1 MTRPGPKAPHRRAR
15 AVLVALLVV
24 LGVAAAGCASVPG
37 DSSVQV
43 LRKVSDGEAPPAPPG
58 PVDGTNPLDLVRG
71 FVYASGSSADRHG
84 AARRFLAP
92 EAATWDDSASV
103 TVLDEQFG
111 TVPVATSADSTTVRI
126 RGTRI
131 GTLASS
137 GAFEPDEAPVEADV
151 TVVRRDGQ
159 WRISSLPAG
168 VFVRLSDLRSNYR
181 SIKVYF
187 VDPVR
192 GTVVPDLRYLPAVP
206 AKAQAAE
213 AVDML
218 LAGPSTAL
226 AGSVTSRLLPT
237 TALRSNVAAATDGGL
252 VVDLTKVGDL
262 DDASRRLLA
271 AQVVMTLSE
280 VSVGRVRL
288 LVDGS
293 PLLPATPDLT
303 RSDVAAASPDDV
315 DSTAPQPQALVVS
328 GGRVRELGGDDSG
341 TPVAGQAG
349 NGAFDVSSAAVTS
362 DGRHQAVVSREG
374 GGRNRL
380 IVGEGDEPLQATDVS
395 GGTLT
400 RPTWAPGGTEVWTV
414 TDGTTVAR
422 VITDPGV
429 PPRRAPIDASALT
442 ALGGPITSLRMSRDG
457 VRVAAVVGGRLATA
471 SVARAGDGSVSLR
484 GARVLRP
491 GDLGDV
497 VTMDWRSTDT
507 LLVVSARSDRA
518 VSLVSIDGLALDTV
532 SGSNLTPPLQAVA
545 AAPNRPLL
553 VVDQGGVW
561 SFSGGQLDTWRL
573 VAGGMP
579 DAVPL
584 YPG

>member
-1 MTRPGPKAPHRRAR
+1 MSPTAHGRRAR
-15 AVLVALLVV
+15 AVLAVLLAV
-24 LGVAAAGCASVPG
+24 LAVAASACATVPG

-92 EAATWDDSASV
+92 EAGNWDDGASV

-111 TVPVATSADSTTVRI
+111 TVPVATGTDSTTVRI

-131 GTLASS
+131 GTLTTS

-159 WRISSLPAG
+159 WRISSLPPG

-181 SIKVYF
+181 SIKVFF

-192 GTVVPDLRYLPAVP
+192 STVVPDLRYLPAVP
-206 AKAQAAE
+206 AKAQAAR

-218 LAGPSTAL
+218 LDGPSPAL
-226 AGSVTSRLLPT
+226 AGAVASRLPE
-237 TALRSNVAAATDGGL
+237 TASLTANVTETADGGL
-252 VVDLTKVGDL
+252 VVDLTGVGAP
-262 DDASRRLLA
+262 DDVGRRLLA
-271 AQVVMTLSE
+271 AQVVLTLSE
-280 VSVGRVRL
+280 VNASRVRL
-288 LVDGS
+288 LIDGS
-293 PLLPATPDLT
+293 PVLPSTPDIT
-303 RSDVAAASPDDV
+303 RADVASASADATDANV
-315 DSTAPQPQALVVS
+315 PQQPSLVAT
-328 GGRVRELGGDDSG
+328 GGRVRKLGGDDPG
-341 TPVAGQAG
+341 GVVAGQAG
-349 NGAFDVSSAAVTS
+349 NGAFDIASAAITP
-362 DGRHQAVVSREG
+362 DGGHQAVVSREG
-374 GGRNRL
+374 TRSRL
-380 IVGEGDEPLQATDVS
+380 IVGEGDKPLQATDVT
-395 GGTLT
+395 GTVLT

-414 TDGTTVAR
+414 ADGTTVAR
-422 VITDPGV
+422 VVTDVGA
-429 PPRRAPIDASALT
+429 PPRRAQVDASALT
-442 ALGGPITSLRMSRDG
+442 AEGGAITSFRMSRDG
-457 VRVAAVVGGRLATA
+457 MRVAAVVGGRVVTA
-471 SVARAGDGSVSLR
+471 SVARAADGSVTLR
-484 GARVLRP
+484 GARLLRP
-491 GDLGDV
+491 GELGDAV
-497 VTMDWRSTDT
+497 AVDWRSTDT
-507 LLVVSARSDRA
+507 VVVVSARSDRA
-518 VSLVSIDGLALDTV
+518 VSLVSADGLALDSV
-532 SGSNLTPPLQAVA
+532 SGSNLTPPLRAVA

-579 DAVPL
+579 DAVPF